1 LLKDKTTEKV
11 VLPKNPLTVLT
22 AIRVSTF
29 GLKAVGICN
38 NANIEKQTRYS
49 FRLPNVSDS
58 GAKIKGPIPRKTTK
72 PVVAPTIFSLEVP
85 RSFAIS
91 PMPGVNMLDAKGEST
106 ILDDIN
112 TQFLTSQKD
121 VDTHQP

>member
-1 LLKDKTTEKV
+1 MLKDKTMKKNI
-11 VLPKNPLTVLT
+11 LPKNPLTVLT
-22 AIRVSTF
+22 AIRVSAF

-72 PVVAPTIFSLEVP
+72 PVVAPTIVSLEVP

-91 PMPGVNMLDAKGEST
+91 PIPGVNMLDAKGEST
-106 ILDDIN
+106 ISNEIN
-112 TQFLTSQKD
+112 TRFLTPQKD